1 MHCHLVFLVYN
12 LILNPR
18 RNAHLFSQQHHQ
30 MLCILVKN
38 VMIQRFRNKTTGK
51 NVLPLSYLQC
61 FWKANFIHDVLP
73 SVAEEINVSYTCIC
87 FLHGNHWFENWWLMN
102 VTSSHSRNFY
112 AYFLC
117 IYVICVS
124 AAVK

>member
-1 MHCHLVFLVYN
+1 
-12 LILNPR
+12 
-18 RNAHLFSQQHHQ
+18 

-73 SVAEEINVSYTCIC
+73 SAAVDINVSYTCIC
-87 FLHGNHWFENWWLMN
+87 FLHGSHWLESLWLMD
-102 VTSSHSRNFY
+102 VTSVHSRKCY

-117 IYVICVS
+117 IFVFCVS
-124 AAVK
+124 GAVK